1 MTGSSATGSSVTDAI
16 RVTNRTGGTNAGGST
31 GRPPT
36 GRPAPGDLTVEGLS
50 FAYPPRGFLRKSP
63 GHALQDITL
72 RLSRG
77 SSTALVG
84 RSGSGKSTLVRI
96 MLALTKPSSGT
107 VSLGPRSVQPGSARA
122 LRWYRRSVQYV
133 PQNPAGSLDPRMT
146 VAQLL
151 TEPLRQLRVD
161 GNHRMLVGQALE
173 RVEVAAA
180 LLHRRPGELS
190 GGQNQRVAVAR
201 ALVASP
207 SYLLADEPVSGLDL
221 PLRDTVLALL
231 DSLVQ
236 RDGLGLL
243 LVTHDLGTAARMCGT
258 IAVLDDGRI
267 VEHGPTHQVLNDPR
281 NEATAALLEASPGLL
296 RTHP

>member
-1 MTGSSATGSSVTDAI
+1 MTGSCTAGPLPA
-16 RVTNRTGGTNAGGST
+16 TNRIDGTKAGGTS
-31 GRPPT
+31 GRLT
-36 GRPAPGDLTVEGLS
+36 SGDLVAEGLS
-50 FAYPPRGFLRKSP
+50 FAYPQRGFLRKSP
-63 GHALQDITL
+63 GHALKDITL
-72 RLSRG
+72 RLSPG

-96 MLALTKPSSGT
+96 MLALTRPSSGT
-107 VSLGPRSVQPGSARA
+107 VSLGPRPVQPGSAKA

-161 GNHRMLVGQALE
+161 GSHRLLVAQALE

-180 LLHRRPGELS
+180 LLDRRPGELS

-231 DSLVQ
+231 DNLV
-236 RDGLGLL
+236 RHDGLGLL
-243 LVTHDLGTAARMCGT
+243 LVTHDLAAAATMCGT
-258 IAVLDDGRI
+258 TAVLDDGRI
-267 VEHGPTHQVLNDPR
+267 VEHGPTHQILNDPR
-281 NEATAALLEASPGLL
+281 NQATAALLEASPGLL
-296 RTHP
+296 PTHP